1 MSKYLDVDG
10 YHINKDDF
18 TDEEYRELKNNLCV
32 SPANNMYTDE
42 VIIHKQYH
50 VNDSEIIIPKF
61 YGIKNFGF
69 PKKKK
74 HVPEKAKIKFIG
86 ELRDYQIPIV
96 DKCVDHILENGGCQL
111 SVPCGRGKTIMSIN
125 IAYRLGLK
133 TLILVHKSFLQ
144 DQWITNIKKFTGA
157 DAGIIRQ
164 KVVEVEGFMFS
175 VGMIQSI
182 GSRDYGDIFRNFGL
196 VICDECHH
204 YASEFFSQSIARVTG
219 AAYTL
224 GLSATLYRKDGLVRV
239 VNWYLGDVA
248 YMEKMKPNDQVCVK
262 VLTYTST
269 DKERFADKSRY
280 CKGKMVPDCIK
291 MISNLIEIDSR
302 NNVILNIINE
312 LRKDPTRKI
321 LILSGRKEKHLHVLK
336 DKIDVCLQEDVENGK
351 ILKNECQSFL
361 YTGDTK
367 QKDRALAEKNA
378 DILFATYGMA
388 QEGLDIDRLNTVI
401 LVTSQNDVVQA
412 VGRIMRKILKNG
424 DVRPLIIDLVDNF
437 SSFKSQAIVREKFYE
452 KTKYVMNYYY
462 LLDDEFIS
470 PKKFLQ
476 TQGYAADDT
485 CDVVPKSLSDVL
497 IIPPVKLI
505 VDDDTSDDDDLTDNC
520 KSKKEKEEKKEE
532 KEKKEKEK
540 EKKKEKNAFDM
551 LDIA

>member
-1 MSKYLDVDG
+1 MTKYLDVDG
-10 YHINKDDF
+10 YHINKDNF
-18 TDEEYRELKNNLCV
+18 TDEEYRELKKNLCV
-32 SPANNMYTDE
+32 SPSNNMFTDE
-42 VIIHKQYH
+42 VIVHKQYH

-61 YGIKNFGF
+61 YGIKHFGF

-74 HVPEKAKIKFIG
+74 HTAEKAKIKFIG

-133 TLILVHKSFLQ
+133 TLVLVHKSFLQ

-164 KVVEVEGFMFS
+164 KDCQVDGFMFS
-175 VGMIQSI
+175 VGMIQSV
-182 GSRDYGDIFRNFGL
+182 GSRDYGDVFRNFGL

-204 YASEFFSQSIARVTG
+204 YASECFSQSIAKVTG

-239 VNWYLGDVA
+239 VSWYLGDVA

-269 DKERFADKSRY
+269 DKERFSTKERWA
-280 CKGKMVPDCIK
+280 KGKMVADCIK

-302 NNVILNIINE
+302 NTVILNIINE
-312 LRKDPTRKI
+312 LRKDPTRKV

-336 DKIDVCLQEDVENGK
+336 EKIDECIQEDIVNGK
-351 ILKNECQSFL
+351 ILKDECKSFL

-367 QKDRALAEKNA
+367 QKDRAIAEQNA

-388 QEGLDIDRLNTVI
+388 QEGLDIDRLNTII
-401 LVTSQNDVVQA
+401 LATSQSDVVQA

-437 SSFKSQAIVREKFYE
+437 SSFKNWALEREKFYGR
-452 KTKYVMNYYY
+452 TKYAMYYYY

-476 TQGYAADDT
+476 IQGNASDDT

-497 IIPPVKLI
+497 TIPPVKLF
-505 VDDDTSDDDDLTDNC
+505 VDCNSSDDDLPDNA
-520 KSKKEKEEKKEE
+520 KSKKKIENKKDA
-532 KEKKEKEK
+532 KD
-540 EKKKEKNAFDM
+540 AFDM